1 MYDLQAALDAQ
12 LASLKGKKS
21 KASKITKK
29 NVTSKTYIKR
39 SLTEAGILNEK
50 GKMVHKVTT
59 G

>member
-12 LASLKGKKS
+12 LASLKGKDSKS
-21 KASKITKK
+21 SKITQK

-39 SLTEAGILNEK
+39 SLTDAGILNKK
-50 GKMVHKVTT
+50 GKMVNKVAT